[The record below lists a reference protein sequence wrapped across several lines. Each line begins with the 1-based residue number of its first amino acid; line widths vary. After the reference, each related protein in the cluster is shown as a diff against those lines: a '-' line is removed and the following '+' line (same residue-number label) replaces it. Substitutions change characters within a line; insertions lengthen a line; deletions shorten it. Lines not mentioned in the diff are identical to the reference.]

1 MNNEQALKIVNEIFQ
16 SVFRKENFS
25 TLDEIKRKY
34 AYDINL
40 PIEVQDSTTGETTWT
55 DTVDDVRTILNEYPY
70 VGENTTQEVTEI
82 FYFSSFELPY
92 LNLEEFDPFYT
103 PTVEDN
109 PLENNTEDK
118 NVKMMEKTYR

>member
-55 DTVDDVRTILNEYPY
+55 DTKEINNNYITQKNMESKDYKEGWMIEKKNLQNIKDILDIWNEINYK
-70 VGENTTQEVTEI
+70 TTERV
-82 FYFSSFELPY
+82 YSF
-92 LNLEEFDPFYT
+92 
-103 PTVEDN
+103 
-109 PLENNTEDK
+109 
-118 NVKMMEKTYR
+118 